1 MTEVLRITPD
11 SAWLS
16 KAEAALPEASLRRVA
31 ICSLLTLLLGFGGLT
46 AWAAIAKV
54 ESAVPASGFV
64 VSGSKR
70 KTISLADPGILHEL
84 LVHEGDKV
92 VAGQVLL
99 RLDKVQARATRD
111 QSYVQ
116 YWSAVARAARLAAEA
131 MDRRE
136 LPTATDLQAAA
147 NANSAVAAAVQ
158 AEAHQFKVRWD
169 AFDASVRVQDRKIAQ
184 AQAQASALRAQIAA
198 SGIKLGLLQEELKN
212 VNFLLLR
219 GLETK
224 PHQLDLLRTDAD
236 LRGTIGQL
244 GGQLVQTEQSMAQTE
259 QETLNNTETRRAD
272 ISREQSET
280 QATMADADQRLRAAT
295 DQLSRRE
302 INAPEAGTVTDLKF
316 FTLGSSIMA
325 GQPIMDL
332 VPDTQQLLIEGTVA
346 PNEVEHLAAGQRVN
360 VRLTAYK
367 AHRVPVIT
375 GHLTYVGADRQL
387 DANNQPIFLIRAAID
402 PDALRDKPGITLLP
416 GMPADVLIING
427 ERSIFSFLI
436 SPITD
441 SIRHAMREE

>member
-1 MTEVLRITPD
+1 MTEALRISADP
-11 SAWLS
+11 AWLAE
-16 KAEAALPEASLRRVA
+16 AEAALPQASLRRVA
-31 ICSLLTLLLGFGGLT
+31 ICSALTLLLGFGGLT
-46 AWAAIAKV
+46 TWAAISKV
-54 ESAVPASGFV
+54 ESAVPANGFV
-64 VSGSKR
+64 ISGTKR

-92 VAGQVLL
+92 AAGQVLL
-99 RLDKVQARATRD
+99 RLDEVQARATRS
-111 QSYVQ
+111 QAYVQ

-136 LPTATDLQAAA
+136 LPVAPDLQAAA
-147 NANSAVAAAVQ
+147 GADPAVAAAMQ

-184 AQAQASALRAQIAA
+184 AQAQTSALRAQIAA
-198 SGIKLGLLQEELKN
+198 SGIKLSLLQQELTS
-212 VNFLLLR
+212 VNYLLSR

-224 PHQLDLLRTDAD
+224 PHQLELLRTDAD
-236 LRGTIGQL
+236 LRGAIGQL
-244 GGQLVQTEQSMAQTE
+244 AGQMTQTEQSIAQTE

-280 QATMADADQRLRAAT
+280 QAAKADADQRLRAAT
-295 DQLSRRE
+295 DQLERRE
-302 INAPEAGTVTDLKF
+302 ITAPEAGTVTDLKF

-332 VPDTQQLLIEGTVA
+332 VPKTQELLIEATVA

-360 VRLTAYK
+360 IRLTAYK

-375 GHLTYVGADRQL
+375 GHLTYVGADRQM
-387 DANNQPIFLIRAAID
+387 DANNQPVFLVRAAID
-402 PDALRDKPGITLLP
+402 SDALRDKPGVILLP

-427 ERSIFSFLI
+427 ERSILNFLI

-441 SIRHAMREE
+441 SIHQAMREE

>member
-1 MTEVLRITPD
+1 MSESLQI
-11 SAWLS
+11 SADPAWMA
-16 KAEAALPEASLRRVA
+16 KAEAVLPQASLRRVA
-31 ICSLLTLLLGFGGLT
+31 IGSALTLLLGFGGLT
-46 AWAAIAKV
+46 AWAAITKV
-54 ESAVPASGFV
+54 ESAVPATGFV
-64 VSGSKR
+64 ISGTKR
-70 KTISLADPGILHEL
+70 KTISLADPGILHDL
-84 LVHEGDKV
+84 LVQEGNKV

-99 RLDKVQARATRD
+99 RLDEVQARAARN
-111 QSYVQ
+111 QAFVQ

-136 LPTATDLQAAA
+136 LPITHDLQAAA
-147 NANSAVAAAVQ
+147 DADPAVSAAVQ
-158 AEAHQFKVRWD
+158 AEAHQFRVRWG
-169 AFDASVRVQDRKIAQ
+169 AFDASIRVQDRKIAQ
-184 AQAQASALRAQIAA
+184 AQAQTSALRSQIAA
-198 SGIKLGLLQEELKN
+198 SGTKLSLTQEELKS
-212 VNFLLLR
+212 VNYLLLR

-236 LRGTIGQL
+236 LRGGIGQL
-244 GGQLVQTEQSMAQTE
+244 AGQLTQTEQLIAQTE

-295 DQLSRRE
+295 DQLERRE
-302 INAPEAGTVTDLKF
+302 ITAPEAGTVTDLKY

-360 VRLTAYK
+360 IRLTAYK

-375 GHLTYVGADRQL
+375 GRLTYVGADRQL
-387 DANNQPIFLIRAAID
+387 DANNQPVFLVRAAID
-402 PDALRDKPGITLLP
+402 PDALRDKPDVILLP

-427 ERSIFSFLI
+427 ERSILNFLI

>member
-1 MTEVLRITPD
+1 MSESLQI
-11 SAWLS
+11 SADPAWMA
-16 KAEAALPEASLRRVA
+16 KAEAVLPQASLRRVA
-31 ICSLLTLLLGFGGLT
+31 IGSALTLLLGFGGLT
-46 AWAAIAKV
+46 AWAAITKV
-54 ESAVPASGFV
+54 ESAVPATGFV
-64 VSGSKR
+64 ISGTKR
-70 KTISLADPGILHEL
+70 KTISLADPGILHDL
-84 LVHEGDKV
+84 LVQEGNKV

-99 RLDKVQARATRD
+99 RLDEVQARAARN
-111 QSYVQ
+111 QAFVR

-136 LPTATDLQAAA
+136 LPITHDLQAAA
-147 NANSAVAAAVQ
+147 DADPAVSAAVQ
-158 AEAHQFKVRWD
+158 AEAHQFRVRWG
-169 AFDASVRVQDRKIAQ
+169 AFDASIRVQDRKIAQ
-184 AQAQASALRAQIAA
+184 AQAQTSALRSQIAA
-198 SGIKLGLLQEELKN
+198 SGTKLSLTQEELKS
-212 VNFLLLR
+212 VNYLLLR

-236 LRGTIGQL
+236 LRGGIGQL
-244 GGQLVQTEQSMAQTE
+244 AGQLTQTEQLIAQTE

-295 DQLSRRE
+295 DQLERRE
-302 INAPEAGTVTDLKF
+302 ITAPEAGTVTDLKY

-360 VRLTAYK
+360 IRLTAYK

-375 GHLTYVGADRQL
+375 GRLTYVGADRQL
-387 DANNQPIFLIRAAID
+387 DANNQPVFLVRAAID
-402 PDALRDKPGITLLP
+402 PDALRDKPDVILLP

-427 ERSIFSFLI
+427 ERSILNFLI

>member
-1 MTEVLRITPD
+1 MTEALRIGADP
-11 SAWLS
+11 AWLA
-16 KAEAALPEASLRRVA
+16 KAEATLPQASLRRVA
-31 ICSLLTLLLGFGGLT
+31 IFSALTLLLGFGGLT
-46 AWAAIAKV
+46 AWAAIAKI
-54 ESAVPASGFV
+54 ETAVPATGFV
-64 VSGSKR
+64 ISGTKR
-70 KTISLADPGILHEL
+70 KTISLADPGILHAL

-92 VAGQVLL
+92 AAGQVLL
-99 RLDKVQARATRD
+99 RLDEVQARASRD
-111 QSYVQ
+111 QAYVQ
-116 YWSAVARAARLAAEA
+116 YWSAAARAARLAAEA

-136 LPTATDLQAAA
+136 LPVAPDLQAAA
-147 NANSAVAAAVQ
+147 DANPAVAAAVQ

-169 AFDASVRVQDRKIAQ
+169 AFDASLRVQDRKIAQ
-184 AQAQASALRAQIAA
+184 AQAQTSALRAQIAA
-198 SGIKLGLLQEELKN
+198 SGTKLGLLQQELTS
-212 VNFLLLR
+212 VNYLLSR

-224 PHQLDLLRTDAD
+224 PHQLELLRTDAD
-236 LRGTIGQL
+236 LRGAIGQL
-244 GGQLVQTEQSMAQTE
+244 AGQLTQTEQSIAQTE

-280 QATMADADQRLRAAT
+280 QAALADADQRLRAAT
-295 DQLSRRE
+295 DQLERRE
-302 INAPEAGTVTDLKF
+302 ITAPEAGTVTDLKY

-332 VPDTQQLLIEGTVA
+332 VPDTQQLLIEATVA
-346 PNEVEHLAAGQRVN
+346 PNEVEHLTAGQRVN

-387 DANNQPIFLIRAAID
+387 DANNQSVFLVRAAID
-402 PDALRDKPGITLLP
+402 SKALRDKPGVILLP

-427 ERSIFSFLI
+427 ERSILNFLI

-441 SIRHAMREE
+441 SIRHSMREE